1 MASPRASSRRRR
13 DLQLSTFL
21 GRPARIVV
29 IIVLLA
35 VILFPLYWLVS
46 NSFKQEQE
54 YYHSPPIMFP
64 TKITGQNFVDIVV
77 NRNLFTGLR
86 NSLLIAVFTTLC
98 TVLFGS
104 LASYALVNG
113 MLPRRMKHLFA
124 WWFLIQKMYPAIV
137 VAVPVFYIIRS
148 LQMMDRVAALVLMNT
163 SFNLPL
169 VILLMV
175 GFFQEAP
182 FEVEEQSMLDGANLL
197 QRFRVAFPGEQL
209 ETVTG
214 QLLQTLQQLEPPQHH
229 AGPCP
234 GLDDEAVAPV
244 AGADGPLYEAVMDQQ
259 LGHVAYGALA
269 GLEGLREIRGRGAVG
284 RAEQDRSQ
292 DAPGHAG
299 QVHRVEDQADLLD
312 EPLRGDARVPAL
324 AGPL

>member
-1 MASPRASSRRRR
+1 
-13 DLQLSTFL
+13 
-21 GRPARIVV
+21 
-29 IIVLLA
+29 
-35 VILFPLYWLVS
+35 
-46 NSFKQEQE
+46 
-54 YYHSPPIMFP
+54 MFP

-77 NRNLFTGLR
+77 NRDLFTGLK

-113 MLPRRMKHLFA
+113 MLPRRMKHIFA

-182 FEVEEQSMLDGANLL
+182 FEVEEQGMLDGCNLL
-197 QRFRVAFPGEQL
+197 QRWFYVTSPMVKAGLIATGMLTFVASWNEFLYAVILTIVRAKPL
-209 ETVTG
+209 TV
-214 QLLQTLQQLEPPQHH
+214 LI
-229 AGPCP
+229 AGFITDKALVWGPMAAMGCVIITP
-234 GLDDEAVAPV
+234 VVAIMWAMQRDFISGV
-244 AGADGPLYEAVMDQQ
+244 SAGALKG
-259 LGHVAYGALA
+259 
-269 GLEGLREIRGRGAVG
+269 
-284 RAEQDRSQ
+284 
-292 DAPGHAG
+292 
-299 QVHRVEDQADLLD
+299 
-312 EPLRGDARVPAL
+312 
-324 AGPL
+324 

>member
-1 MASPRASSRRRR
+1 MGIFGAGSRRRR
-13 DLQLSTFL
+13 DLQLSNFL

-29 IIVLLA
+29 VVVLLA
-35 VILFPLYWLVS
+35 VVLFPLYWLVS

-86 NSLLIAVFTTLC
+86 NSLLIALFTTLC

-113 MLPRRMKHLFA
+113 MLPRRMKRIFA

-182 FEVEEQSMLDGANLL
+182 FEVEEQSMLDGCNLL
-197 QRFRVAFPGEQL
+197 QRYFYVTAPMVKAGLIATGMLTFVASWNEFLYAVILTIVRAKPL
-209 ETVTG
+209 TV
-214 QLLQTLQQLEPPQHH
+214 LI
-229 AGPCP
+229 AGFITDKALVWGPMAAMGCVVI
-234 GLDDEAVAPV
+234 LPV
-244 AGADGPLYEAVMDQQ
+244 VIIMWAMQRDFISGVSAGALKG
-259 LGHVAYGALA
+259 
-269 GLEGLREIRGRGAVG
+269 
-284 RAEQDRSQ
+284 
-292 DAPGHAG
+292 
-299 QVHRVEDQADLLD
+299 
-312 EPLRGDARVPAL
+312 
-324 AGPL
+324 